1 MGPWDII
8 GMLVQPLAFV
18 VVGWLGTNVIKKPKD
33 HERADT
39 IEKIARAAA
48 SQLVSE
54 FPDKPW
60 ATLIEE
66 IIGQIGDQ
74 IPTTNRVV
82 ARRAASEALVDTQF
96 KMATIKVNGGTI
108 AKK

>member
-1 MGPWDII
+1 
-8 GMLVQPLAFV
+8 MLVQPLAFV

-33 HERADT
+33 HERAAT
-39 IEKIARAAA
+39 IEVIARAAA
-48 SQLVSE
+48 AQLVAE

-66 IIGQIGDQ
+66 IIAAIGDQ

-82 ARRAASEALVDTQF
+82 ARRAAAEALVDTQF
-96 KMATIKVNGGTI
+96 KVATIKANGGTT
-108 AKK
+108 APKK